1 MRSAYLLPRGLV
13 VSKFPEKG
21 ASRGGRLHRVA
32 RAPAREKDVSVVE
45 PYKAVSLR
53 PSRRELEAGKEEA
66 LLEELGAVGHFIPF
80 ISASGHEKNVL
91 PEMASG
97 CDSVGPCMSEMR
109 LNLG

>member
-1 MRSAYLLPRGLV
+1 MSLPRLQARL
-13 VSKFPEKG
+13 FT
-21 ASRGGRLHRVA
+21 RGCCPAAPCLPPVA

-45 PYKAVSLR
+45 PDKAVSLR